1 MKEKIEEAKVRWQ
14 MMQITAET
22 LQETNNQLASKR
34 DTLMEEKI
42 EAEQK
47 REELKTQCKAQDDIN
62 AKRL

>member
-1 MKEKIEEAKVRWQ
+1 
-14 MMQITAET
+14 
-22 LQETNNQLASKR
+22 
-34 DTLMEEKI
+34 MEEKI